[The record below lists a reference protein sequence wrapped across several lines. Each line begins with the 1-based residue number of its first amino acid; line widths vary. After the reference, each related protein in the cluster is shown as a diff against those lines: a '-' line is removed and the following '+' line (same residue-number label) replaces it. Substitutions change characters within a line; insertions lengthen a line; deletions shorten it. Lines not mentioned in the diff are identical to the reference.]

1 MITSEISIIIYF
13 LVMNNHNFIYN
24 GNQLLGFGHNQYG
37 QLGLGDNNNRNL
49 PTLVMTDTTIR
60 QIACGSD
67 HTFILKESGELFA
80 FGCNCYGQLGLGDNE
95 NRNIPTLLTKDKTIR
110 RIICGVF
117 HSFILKESGELFA
130 FGYNKSGEL
139 GLSDNNNRNIP
150 TLLMQDKEIQNVVC
164 GGYHSFIIKE
174 SGELFAFGYNSHG
187 QLGLGDNEDRNTPTL
202 LMQDKKIRQ
211 IVCERYCSF
220 ILKKSGKLFAFG
232 YNIYGQ
238 LGLGDKRDRYIPT
251 LLMKTGDDIIPSL
264 NLPVRDKVKDNTIRQ
279 IVCGGYHSLI
289 LKESGELF
297 VFGYNVYGQLG
308 LGDNKKRITPK
319 LLMKTGDDI
328 VPSLNLPV
336 RNKVKDNTIQH
347 IVCGN
352 DHTFILKESG
362 ELFAFGDNEYG
373 QLGLGDNNNN
383 NNRNTPT
390 LLGTFDNIVS
400 INGIIVKIKWNPD
413 IYVTLSKTKKREI
426 KDFLLVC
433 HYYKLVYKINVVKYM
448 RHMIISLLF

>member
-1 MITSEISIIIYF
+1 MITSEISVTIYF

-24 GNQLLGFGHNQYG
+24 GNQLLGFGHNHFG

-80 FGCNCYGQLGLGDNE
+80 FGWNGYGQLGLDDNI
-95 NRNIPTLLTKDKTIR
+95 NRNIPTLLMRDKTIR
-110 RIICGVF
+110 QIICGGYHSFILKESGELFAFGSNYNGQLGLGDYKNRNTPTLLMQDQEIQQIVCGGY

-130 FGYNKSGEL
+130 FGYNYHGE
-139 GLSDNNNRNIP
+139 
-150 TLLMQDKEIQNVVC
+150 
-164 GGYHSFIIKE
+164 
-174 SGELFAFGYNSHG
+174 
-187 QLGLGDNEDRNTPTL
+187 LGLGDNENR
-202 LMQDKKIRQ
+202 K
-211 IVCERYCSF
+211 
-220 ILKKSGKLFAFG
+220 
-232 YNIYGQ
+232 
-238 LGLGDKRDRYIPT
+238 IPT
-251 LLMKTGDDIIPSL
+251 LLMKTGDDIVPSL

-279 IVCGGYHSLI
+279 IICGLFHSFILKESGKLFAFGYNRYGQLGLGDSENRNIPTLIMQDKTIRQIVCGAYHSFI

-297 VFGYNVYGQLG
+297 AFGSNDDGQLD
-308 LGDNKKRITPK
+308 LGDTRNRNIPT

-336 RNKVKDNTIQH
+336 RDKVKDNTIRQV
-347 IVCGN
+347 ICGGYYS
-352 DHTFILKESG
+352 FILKESNQ
-362 ELFAFGDNEYG
+362 LFIFGRNADG
-373 QLGLGDNNNN
+373 QLGLGDN

-400 INGIIVKIKWNPD
+400 INGIILQIKWNPD
-413 IYVTLSKTKKREI
+413 IYVTLTKTKKREI

-433 HYYKLVYKINVVKYM
+433 HYYKQIYKINVVKYM

>member
-1 MITSEISIIIYF
+1 MITSEISVRIYF
-13 LVMNNHNFIYN
+13 LVMNNHNFIYD
-24 GNQLLGFGHNQYG
+24 GNKLLGFGDNEYG
-37 QLGLGDNNNRNL
+37 QLALGDNNNRNL

-60 QIACGSD
+60 QIVCGYS
-67 HTFILKESGELFA
+67 HTFIFKESGELFA
-80 FGCNCYGQLGLGDNE
+80 FGCNDDGQLGLGDNE

-164 GGYHSFIIKE
+164 GSYHTFILKESGELFAFGRNRFGQLGLGDNKNRSVPTLVMQDKTIRQIVCGTCHSFILKE
-174 SGELFAFGYNSHG
+174 SGELFAFGYNYNG
-187 QLGLGDNEDRNTPTL
+187 QLGLGDN
-202 LMQDKKIRQ
+202 KKR
-211 IVCERYCSF
+211 
-220 ILKKSGKLFAFG
+220 K
-232 YNIYGQ
+232 
-238 LGLGDKRDRYIPT
+238 IPT
-251 LLMKTGDDIIPSL
+251 LLMKTGDDIVPSL

-279 IVCGGYHSLI
+279 IVCGCYHSFI
-289 LKESGELF
+289 LKKSGELLA
-297 VFGYNVYGQLG
+297 FGCNYNGQLG
-308 LGDNKKRITPK
+308 LGDNKDRNIPT

-336 RNKVKDNTIQH
+336 RDKVKDNTIRQ

-352 DHTFILKESG
+352 FHSFILKESG
-362 ELFAFGDNEYG
+362 ELFAFGYNSCG
-373 QLGLGDNNNN
+373 QLGLCDNKK
-383 NNRNTPT
+383 RKIPT

-400 INGIIVKIKWNPD
+400 INGVILQIKWNPD
-413 IYVTLSKTKKREI
+413 IYATLSKTKKREI

-433 HYYKLVYKINVVKYM
+433 HYHK
-448 RHMIISLLF
+448 